1 MFQVLHSSA
10 GAGKTHAL
18 VKHYLTLAL
27 KDPDQA
33 AYSRILALTFTNKAA
48 AEMRE
53 RIISYLEGLAEGSEL
68 DGALADVRD
77 TIIIASAAEAMEI
90 QHRAQRTLTHIL
102 HHWPR
107 MAVCTIDAFTRRVVM
122 PFARDLELD
131 SELRMT
137 TEEDYYR
144 NEAVDLLLEE
154 AGIDHALTDLLVAT
168 CEQLLEEERD
178 WRADKPLRDLAKQLT
193 KEQALEHLEKLREFG
208 NERFIALQRT
218 LRERTNGFR
227 EKLRAMGRTA
237 LDTIEAAGLS
247 ESDLAHGK
255 GGPFGYLKQLAAFDT
270 WLDEKK
276 NTLKVLESDKWE
288 SAKAQGATLD
298 AVHSIAPLLRDTINA
313 VETLRASGELKKHA
327 LTVAVLRDLMPA
339 ATLHLLDDRLER
351 IKHDEGIA
359 FFSDLVKKVA
369 RIVQEE
375 PAPFL
380 YERLGEKYKH
390 YLIDEFQDTS
400 LLQWHALLPLLENAL
415 STDGSALLVG
425 DAKQAIYRWRNG
437 EVRQFIDLPDLF
449 GKEKLMFGEDRE
461 AVLKRSFVQSAP
473 LAENFRSARSI
484 IGFNNTF
491 FAALKSDGSDDLRKV
506 YEEHE
511 QRAVK
516 EAQGF
521 VSIRC
526 YAEEEPD
533 EDVAPEARLVAD
545 AITEA
550 MIDGFR
556 AGDIAVLVRT
566 ANQGR
571 TIAEHLMEQG
581 LKVVSPD
588 GLSLGGDPGVRAMM
602 GLFAW
607 LCRPDDVSASL
618 AVQYITLLRSHVG
631 TVDPFASEKPVIILR
646 KWCAEHPRVRARLPL
661 FALLCAIA
669 EALALDPALDAF
681 TLGLL
686 NEAHEFSTG
695 HGDDRNAFLEH
706 WERVA
711 NKRSVGGADSPD
723 AVRVMTIHKAKGLQ
737 FPVVIVP
744 YTSMG
749 TGGGKGEMIWIDPRD
764 AVEELPSALVR
775 MKKELEALGVPEVTK
790 ELEMRALD
798 ELDLLYVA
806 FTRPEQRLYAGVAS
820 KGNERW
826 AKAMREFLHL
836 GPGDAWTSGAREPAV
851 IKKERAQH
859 SFSLA
864 ASFPRERVAIAIRQD
879 APEQW
884 EVNDPDPFRSHG
896 RALHAVL
903 ARVRVPADLD
913 AAINAEADAWG
924 LNAEE
929 IRVMRGQLA
938 ALLQQPALAPFF
950 GEGLHVRT
958 EATVID
964 ATGHAHRPDR
974 IVNDGAR
981 TRVLDIK
988 TGSPAEH
995 HQQQVRDYAK
1005 LLRELGERD
1014 VSAHLLYVRDAQVVD
1029 VE

>member
-18 VKHYLTLAL
+18 VKHYLQLAL
-27 KDPDQA
+27 KDPDPA
-33 AYSRILALTFTNKAA
+33 AYSHILALTFTNKAA

-53 RIISYLEGLAEGSEL
+53 RIISYLEGLSAGGEL
-68 DGALADVRD
+68 DGALTDVRD
-77 TIIIASAAEAMEI
+77 TIIVASGADAKEI
-90 QHRAQRTLTHIL
+90 QRRAQRTLTHIL
-102 HHWPR
+102 HHWPQL
-107 MAVCTIDAFTRRVVM
+107 AVSTIDAFTRRVVM
-122 PFARDLELD
+122 PFARDLKLD

-144 NEAVDLLLEE
+144 NEAVELLLEE
-154 AGIDHALTDLLVAT
+154 AGTDHALTDLLVAT

-178 WRADKPLRDLAKQLT
+178 WRADKPLRDLVKQLT

-218 LRERTNGFR
+218 LRERTNAFR
-227 EKLRAMGRTA
+227 ERLRAMGRTA
-237 LDTIEAAGLS
+237 LDTIEAAGLT
-247 ESDLAHGK
+247 ENDLAHGSK
-255 GGPFGYLKQLAAFDT
+255 GPISYLRKLASFDA
-270 WLDEKK
+270 WIEENK
-276 NTLKVLESDKWE
+276 NVEKVLGNDKWE
-288 SAKAQGATLD
+288 SAKATGPTLE
-298 AVHSIAPLLRDTINA
+298 AVNSIAPMLRETIYA
-313 VETLRASGELKKHA
+313 VETLRTKGEMKKHA
-327 LTVAVLRDLMPA
+327 LTVAILRDLMPA

-380 YERLGEKYKH
+380 YERLGEKYHH

-437 EVRQFIDLPDLF
+437 EVRQFIDLPKLF
-449 GKEKLMFGEDRE
+449 GKEKLTLGEERE
-461 AVLKRSFVQSAP
+461 AVMKRSFVRRDP

-484 IGFNNTF
+484 IDFNNKLF
-491 FAALKSDGSDDLRKV
+491 DALKSGASEYLRKV

-511 QRAVK
+511 QHAVK

-526 YAEEEPD
+526 YAEADADEE
-533 EDVAPEARLVAD
+533 VVPEAQLVAD
-545 AITEA
+545 AVTEA

-566 ANQGR
+566 ASQGR
-571 TIAEHLMEQG
+571 TISEHLVEQG
-581 LKVVSPD
+581 MKVVSPD
-588 GLSLGGDPGVRAMM
+588 GLSLGGDPGVLAMM

-607 LCRPDDVSASL
+607 LCRPDDVSAAL
-618 AVQYITLLRSHVG
+618 AVQHIALLRSTEA
-631 TVDPFASEKPVIILR
+631 TVDPFASEKPTRILR
-646 KWCAEHPRVRARLPL
+646 AWCAEHPRIHTRLPL

-669 EALALDPALDAF
+669 EALDLDPAVDAF
-681 TLGLL
+681 VLGLL
-686 NEAHEFSTG
+686 NETHKFSIE
-695 HGDDRNAFLEH
+695 HGDDRNAFMEH

-711 NKRSVGGADSPD
+711 NKRSVSGSDSPD

-737 FPVVIVP
+737 FPLVIVP

-775 MKKELEALGVPEVTK
+775 MNKQLEALDVPEVTK
-790 ELEMRALD
+790 EVEMRTLD

-826 AKAMREFLHL
+826 AKAMREFLQL
-836 GPGDAWTSGAREPAV
+836 GPGDVWTSGVRGPAV
-851 IKKERAQH
+851 MKKENAQH

-864 ASFPRERVAIAIRQD
+864 ASFPRERVALAIRRD

-896 RALHAVL
+896 RVLHAVL
-903 ARVRVPADLD
+903 ARVRVPSDLD
-913 AAINAEADAWG
+913 AAIGAEADAWG
-924 LNAEE
+924 MNAEE
-929 IRVMRGQLA
+929 IRVMREQLG
-938 ALLQQPALAPFF
+938 ALLQQPALVPFF
-950 GEGLHVRT
+950 GPGLRVRT

-974 IVNDGAR
+974 IVNDGAY